1 MQCFHQK
8 RLKSDLFAKNDFT
21 KSIDNLEPMTPSS
34 FYVVLESQPTAS
46 SATGLSGQSR
56 LWKLRPNDIACSQD
70 SIGKKFKDGQSLEE
84 TLSQLRSGQC
94 KVDDIER
101 IQISWQSHDPK
112 SPGQPRWWTYTG
124 NRRLSLFQRL
134 EDEGCL
140 EFIVAQWVNTPVPE
154 WRMTT
159 KKPGDRPYI
168 RK

>member
-1 MQCFHQK
+1 M
-8 RLKSDLFAKNDFT
+8 
-21 KSIDNLEPMTPSS
+21 
-34 FYVVLESQPTAS
+34 
-46 SATGLSGQSR
+46 R
-56 LWKLRPNDIACSQD
+56 LWKIRPNDVACSQD

-101 IQISWQSHDPK
+101 IQISWHSHDAK

-159 KKPGDRPYI
+159 KKPGVRWCQAIRPEMSVFSCSVEKI
-168 RK
+168 PMFRREQTKVFERLCCRLAPV